1 MSGLRFWTGDTIK
14 ELQSNQIF
22 VYDSNPQGSHNRDM
36 GYQARKF
43 GALYG
48 IGRGLQG
55 QSYGLITK
63 NLKANYIEKSS
74 GIKYLTEGAKSVSS
88 KQIQHNIDE
97 LYECAQNTP
106 DKYFIVG
113 YKNELW
119 PEGDSKKQSNGYTGE
134 EMFSLF
140 TNGKNVPNNVILHES
155 FKTLYKNLLEQK
167 QEIENSQK
175 YVVFAKSGSTF
186 SLWHPAKIEYKDM
199 TFSSAGQFLLYS
211 KAKLFNDE
219 RTANKIMNMNKQ
231 DIMAD
236 FLSGSLTSENI
247 MTNKLK
253 AKIWESNQQEIKE
266 LATGIVGYNE
276 QIWKGKIMSILG
288 VAIRE
293 KYNQNSHLK
302 QHLLSSKNKKIIYAT
317 PTDKLLGAG
326 LNKSEILKS
335 TSDNWPGENLL
346 GNMLDE
352 LKNSYKAKK
361 IHSNKPKI

>member
-1 MSGLRFWTGDTIK
+1 MRFWTGDTIK

-22 VYDSNPQGSHNRDM
+22 VYDSNPQGSHNKDM

-55 QSYGLITK
+55 NTYGLVTK
-63 NLKANYIEKSS
+63 NLKANYTEKST
-74 GIKYLTEGAKSVSS
+74 GIKYILEGAKSVSV
-88 KQIQHNIDE
+88 KQIQSNIDE
-97 LYECAQNTP
+97 LYECANNNP

-134 EMFSLF
+134 EMFNLF
-140 TNGKNVPNNVILHES
+140 TNGKTVPSNIILHES
-155 FKTLYKNLLEQK
+155 FKSLYKNSLDQK

-175 YVVFAKSGSTF
+175 YIVFAKSGSTF

-211 KAKLFNDE
+211 KAKLFGDE
-219 RTANKIMNMNKQ
+219 RTAQKIMNMNKE

-236 FLSGSLTSENI
+236 FIKGTLTSENI

-266 LATGIVGYNE
+266 LATGIVSYND
-276 QIWKGKIMSILG
+276 QVWKDKIKSILG

-293 KYNQNSHLK
+293 KYNQNNHLRE
-302 QHLLSSKNKKIIYAT
+302 HLISIKNKKIIYAT
-317 PTDKLLGAG
+317 PTDRLLGAG
-326 LNKSEILKS
+326 VNKSEVLKS
-335 TSDNWPGENLL
+335 KTDNWPGDNLL
-346 GNMLDE
+346 GNMLND
-352 LKNSYKAKK
+352 LKDSYKLKK
-361 IHSNKPKI
+361 LNKPKL